1 MSEENQIKYLKEIID
16 KLEKQLKESQEEVE
30 ELRSIIENIGTGKEV
45 YW

>member
-30 ELRSIIENIGTGKEV
+30 ELCSIIENIGTGKEV

>member
-1 MSEENQIKYLKEIID
+1 MNKEEQIKYLTEIID

-30 ELRSIIENIGTGKEV
+30 TLRSIIENIGTGKEV

>member
-1 MSEENQIKYLKEIID
+1 MNQEEQIKYLMEIID

>member
-1 MSEENQIKYLKEIID
+1 MSDENQIKYLKEIID

-30 ELRSIIENIGTGKEV
+30 ELRSIFENIGTGKEV